1 MKKPQGRTNK
11 IIIADEKDDAPK
23 YKQMLDDQ
31 QTEMIDKIKKRN
43 EVKFVEACFQ
53 PAAPKKPYTLTKK
66 IGLAVLVVTECIVLA
81 LFGWSAYTK
90 QLQEAFDAAGYQ
102 MIIFAAFWGVKA
114 VADNIKAV
122 RGKE

>member
-1 MKKPQGRTNK
+1 MKKPQGRTTK

-43 EVKFVEACFQ
+43 EVKFVEACLQ
-53 PAAPKKPYTLTKK
+53 PTTPKKPYPLTKK
-66 IGLAVLVVTECIVLA
+66 IGLAVLVVTECMVVA
-81 LFGWSAYTK
+81 VFGWSSYTK
-90 QLQEAFDAAGYQ
+90 QLQEAFDAVGYQ

-114 VADNIKAV
+114 VADNIKSM
-122 RGKE
+122 RGQ